1 MEYKQTVKWGTIF
14 FVALLLLTVV
24 SAAIATLGVS
34 IGGLRLV
41 GYYYSTPEWLRLWFY
56 PRAGFGVIVLG
67 GIFWCY
73 GATLLFYYTFAIL
86 VQEQT
91 SGQLDTETLK
101 SDILAVLDDRLADM
115 HQETTQTRRL
125 IDRIS
130 REDAA
135 SDFDFDDE
143 FTD

>member
-24 SAAIATLGVS
+24 SAAIATLGVGL
-34 IGGLRLV
+34 GGLRLV
-41 GYYYSTPEWLRLWFY
+41 GYYYSTPTWLRLLFY
-56 PRAGFGVIVLG
+56 PRVGLGVIIFG
-67 GIFWCY
+67 GLFWCY
-73 GATLLFYYTFAIL
+73 GATILFYSTFAIL

-135 SDFDFDDE
+135 LDFDFDD
-143 FTD
+143 DISD

>member
-1 MEYKQTVKWGTIF
+1 MEYQRTVKWGTIF
-14 FVALLLLTVV
+14 FVALLLLTVA
-24 SAAIATLGVS
+24 SAAIATLGVGL
-34 IGGLRLV
+34 GGLRLV
-41 GYYYSTPEWLRLWFY
+41 GYYYSTPVWLRLWFY
-56 PRAGFGVIVLG
+56 PRVGLGVIFLA

-73 GATLLFYYTFAIL
+73 GSILLFYYTFAIL

-135 SDFDFDDE
+135 SDFDFDDD
-143 FTD
+143 FSD